1 MDISGRRWCSE
12 WGVCGGSLSSPRTS
26 GLARESAK
34 TLELRSEHEHV
45 FLMGLGSSSSMDF
58 PLFQLAVE
66 RVGTEDTGKGF
77 LCDARITGA
86 MLYGSKGCAA
96 GQPSMG
102 RVTTPTSRTSVTAV
116 AKPANA
122 I

>member
-1 MDISGRRWCSE
+1 
-12 WGVCGGSLSSPRTS
+12 
-26 GLARESAK
+26 
-34 TLELRSEHEHV
+34 
-45 FLMGLGSSSSMDF
+45 MDF

-86 MLYGSKGCAA
+86 MLYGSMGCAA

-102 RVTTPTSRTSVTAV
+102 RVTTLPVVTGSYRDVQFVDQMKSVIAFIGDEIFQCRLGPIWTTH
-116 AKPANA
+116 P
-122 I
+122 